1 MDLQFSTKACA
12 CRRELNSYDATKPRG
27 LPRRALRSSGSS
39 RSYGLP
45 PLGSAPHCRAPLSE
59 GNGAALLGRYVPG
72 LHRRKVNRLAS
83 IESRE
88 TCELL
93 ERTRRFA
100 PLSVMKTKTTLA
112 VSGHAA
118 SDLRS
123 RRRIGLHGISNS
135 GYLALRKLQSYT
147 RCRTLL
153 PNPSFK
159 RSANGRPPGPRGT
172 VVYPAPRGPGVLPS
186 SPA

>member
-1 MDLQFSTKACA
+1 MDLQFSTKVCA
-12 CRRELNSYDATKPRG
+12 CRRELNNHDTARPRG
-27 LPRRALRSSGSS
+27 LPRRALRSSGSL

-45 PLGSAPHCRAPLSE
+45 SLWSTSHCPAPSSE
-59 GNGAALLGRYVPG
+59 SNSAALLGRCVPG
-72 LHRRKVNRLAS
+72 LHRREVNRLAS
-83 IESRE
+83 IESWE

-93 ERTRRFA
+93 ERARRFA
-100 PLSVMKTKTTLA
+100 PMSVMKIKTTH
-112 VSGHAA
+112 SA
-118 SDLRS
+118 SNLHS
-123 RRRIGLHGISNS
+123 SRRIGTRGISNS
-135 GYLALRKLQSYT
+135 GHLALRKLRSYA

-172 VVYPAPRGPGVLPS
+172 AAYPAPRGPGVLPP